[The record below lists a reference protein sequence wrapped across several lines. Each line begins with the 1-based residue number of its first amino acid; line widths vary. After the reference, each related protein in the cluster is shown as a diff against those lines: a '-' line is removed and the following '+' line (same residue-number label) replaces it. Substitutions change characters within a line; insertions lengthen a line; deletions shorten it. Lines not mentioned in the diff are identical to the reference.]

1 MRAGRESVRP
11 FVFSGGLVPRPTG
24 MPKITALLHTAND
37 AARLGRA
44 LESLRP
50 CDQVLVVDHDSQDST
65 RKVARQHGAQV
76 IEAVPGVEG
85 GSYAIDADY
94 DWILCLLP
102 SEALSEAL
110 EASLLEWKQGDPDE
124 LLGFTVNVREE
135 TEAGW
140 RELAPETRLVNRTVR
155 GAWSSV
161 LPPSGGPSHA
171 LAGDLLRF
179 RAP

>member
-1 MRAGRESVRP
+1 
-11 FVFSGGLVPRPTG
+11 
-24 MPKITALLHTAND
+24 MPKITALLHTFDD

-44 LESLRP
+44 LDSLRP
-50 CDQVLVVDHDSQDST
+50 CDQILVVDHASRDAT

-76 IEAVPGVEG
+76 IRAVPGVEG
-85 GSYAIDADY
+85 GAYAIDADH

-124 LLGFTVNVREE
+124 FLGFAVNLREE
-135 TEAGW
+135 TEDGW
-140 RELAPETRLVNRTVR
+140 RNLPPETRLVNRTVVVWD
-155 GAWSSV
+155 GP
-161 LPPSGGPSHA
+161 LPPPGSFTHA

-179 RAP
+179 RNP

>member
-1 MRAGRESVRP
+1 
-11 FVFSGGLVPRPTG
+11 

-44 LESLRP
+44 LDSLRP
-50 CDQVLVVDHDSQDST
+50 CDQVLVVDHASQDAT
-65 RKVARQHGAQV
+65 HKVARQHGAHV
-76 IEAVPGVEG
+76 IRAVPGVEG
-85 GSYAIDADY
+85 GAYAIDADY

-124 LLGFTVNVREE
+124 LVGFAMNIREE

-140 RELAPETRLVNRTVR
+140 RNLPPETRLVNRTAI
-155 GAWSSV
+155 AWTSV
-161 LPPSGGPSHA
+161 LPPRRPATHE

-179 RAP
+179 RTP